1 MIKDTRLLVEF
12 AAVAQAGSFTQ
23 AAKELGVAQPWLSAQ
38 VRKLEEQLGAQLL
51 DRSSRRL
58 ELTEWGKALLNIA
71 APLRQ
76 QTELTLGAV
85 AALAS
90 HISGTLRIG
99 VPLGGLEE
107 IVLKV
112 LRGARLSTTASEV
125 FLERGV
131 SESLIG
137 RLKQGVLD
145 LAFFVGDF
153 ELDQQ
158 LIEAFAICPVSIDLL
173 IDESDPIHLEQ
184 RLRLEQLQG
193 RTLSIF
199 PRPLNPDL
207 YDQLTGLARQAGVEV
222 GHFAEFELQAAA
234 PTPDTPTPI
243 RLALSTQLSNAIP
256 SAGLRRVTLEGLDEH
271 WLCLARLRSNA
282 FGQARRALW
291 EAACNLSRDMT
302 PSREVANVPTD
313 IAPLNQSG

>member
-38 VRKLEEQLGAQLL
+38 VRKLEEQLGTQLL

-58 ELTEWGKALLNIA
+58 ELTEWGKALLAIA

-76 QTELTLGAV
+76 QTEQALGEV
-85 AALAS
+85 AALS
-90 HISGTLRIG
+90 NRIRGTVRIG
-99 VPLGGLEE
+99 MPPGALEE

-112 LRGARLSTTASEV
+112 LRDARLAPTASEV

-131 SESLIG
+131 SESLVG

-153 ELDQQ
+153 ELDRQ
-158 LIEAFAICPVSIDLL
+158 LIETLPICPVFIDLL
-173 IDESDPIHLEQ
+173 VDELDPIHREQ
-184 RLRLEQLQG
+184 HLRLEQLRG

-199 PRPLNPDL
+199 PRPLNPGL
-207 YDQLTGLARQAGVEV
+207 YDQLVSLARQAGVGV
-222 GHFAEFELQAAA
+222 GHFPEFELQAGQ
-234 PTPDTPTPI
+234 PTSSTVAPI
-243 RLALSTQLSNAIP
+243 RLTLSTRLSAP
-256 SAGLRRVTLEGLDEH
+256 SLPAGLHRVSLEELDGH
-271 WLCLARLRSNA
+271 WLCLARLRNNA

-291 EAACNLSRDMT
+291 EAARHLSR
-302 PSREVANVPTD
+302 EL
-313 IAPLNQSG
+313 APGR